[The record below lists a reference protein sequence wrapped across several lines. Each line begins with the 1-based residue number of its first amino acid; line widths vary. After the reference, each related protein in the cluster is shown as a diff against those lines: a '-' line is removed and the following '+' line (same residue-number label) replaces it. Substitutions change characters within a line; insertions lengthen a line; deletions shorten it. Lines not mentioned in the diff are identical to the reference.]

1 MDAPLSALPFLDST
15 GKTCYHNPAILPDI
29 ARLFVRSYM
38 SLLTLIAFSCLCA
51 GAYYLCPLR
60 ARWGLLLCASYAFYA
75 SCGANA
81 LPFIL
86 LTTLSTWGGALAIG
100 RIAEK
105 NKAAVR
111 AGKDTLCAQE
121 KKAMKAAA
129 RSRQRAVL
137 LAVLLLNFLSLGVF
151 KYLPPLANAL
161 GKPLNLLLPLG
172 ISFYTFQSMGYLI
185 DVYNGKYA
193 PERNPAKFALFVSFF
208 PQLIQGPIGR
218 YDQLAG
224 QLTAPHRF
232 DPDAF
237 ARGAVLMLWG
247 FFKKKVIA
255 DRALPLVAR
264 VFDHQSAYGG
274 AVIVIAVLFYSLQQY
289 ADFSGG
295 IDLVTGIAQLFG
307 IELAPNFKRP
317 YFSVS
322 LGDFWRRWHISLGA
336 WMRDY
341 VFYPFALTRPV
352 TRLSKAAKARLGA
365 DFGRALPAALG
376 NILVFL
382 LVGVWHGA
390 TANYVLWGLYNGLIL
405 AASALLEPAYRR
417 FSDGH
422 RALVASRGF
431 HLFRVLRTFLIVNIG
446 WYFDRAARAGDA
458 FSMLGKTLF
467 APGLSQ
473 IASGTLLTLG
483 LTGYDFT
490 VLAIAT
496 AILFAVSLLQERG
509 VRVRERLFALP
520 LPGRWAILLA
530 FTLFVLCTFTL
541 GTGSDGFMYAVF

>member
-1 MDAPLSALPFLDST
+1 
-15 GKTCYHNPAILPDI
+15 
-29 ARLFVRSYM
+29 M
-38 SLLTLIAFSCLCA
+38 SLFTLIGFSCACA
-51 GAYYLCPLR
+51 VLYYVCPGRLR
-60 ARWGLLLCASYAFYA
+60 WVLLLIASYAFYA
-75 SCGANA
+75 VSGANA

-86 LTTLSTWGGALAIG
+86 LTTLSTWAGALVIG
-100 RIAEK
+100 SIAEK

-111 AGKDTLCAQE
+111 AGRDTLSAQE

-129 RSRQRAVL
+129 KKRQRVVFFGVL
-137 LAVLLLNFLSLGVF
+137 VLNFGILAALKYAAPVMKLLTMQPLGWV
-151 KYLPPLANAL
+151 
-161 GKPLNLLLPLG
+161 LPLG

-193 PERNPAKFALFVSFF
+193 PERNPARFALFVSFF
-208 PQLIQGPIGR
+208 PQLIQGPIAR
-218 YDQLAG
+218 FDQLG
-224 QLTAPHRF
+224 RQLTQPHRF
-232 DPDAF
+232 DLENIERA
-237 ARGAVLMLWG
+237 ALLMLWG

-274 AVIVIAVLFYSLQQY
+274 AVIAVAVLFYSLQQY

-352 TRLSKAAKARLGA
+352 TRLSKAAKARFGA

-405 AASALLEPAYRR
+405 AASALLEPAYKR
-417 FSDGH
+417 FSDRH

-446 WYFDRAARAGDA
+446 WYFDRAVRGADA
-458 FSMLGKTLF
+458 FIMLGKTV
-467 APGLSQ
+467 LSPRLDQ
-473 IASGTLLTLG
+473 LTARTLMRLG
-483 LTGYDFT
+483 LKPKDWTILAVAT
-490 VLAIAT
+490 V
-496 AILFAVSLLQERG
+496 ILFAVSLAQERG
-509 VRVRERLFALP
+509 VHVREWILARRLP
-520 LPGRWAILLA
+520 LRWAILLL
-530 FTLFVLCTFTL
+530 FTFFVLATFVY
-541 GTGSDGFMYAVF
+541 GSGNAGFMYAAF